1 MKPKCCFERG
11 CDPEPLKTV
20 LTGRVAD
27 TSSRSALGL
36 FSSSFGARY
45 SDGMDRFPQSLWN
58 MSYDRGVAAYE
69 RETVYS
75 ERGPP
80 APKTSRGQG
89 NASRASGGS
98 KPKAAPAI
106 ERGPSARG
114 GGGASGTPSRQRG
127 GGSGSGKVVAVRQR
141 GGAVERS
148 ASDSYERGIVSYERA
163 TADLNRGTISYEQGT
178 VLYER
183 GAASSSSS
191 RGSASRG
198 RAIAGGGGGGR
209 GGRKTSSVSESGVVV
224 HENLSYGHEGDPR
237 GTDVMLFFM

>member
-1 MKPKCCFERG
+1 MKPKCCSDRG

-27 TSSRSALGL
+27 TSPRSALGL

-75 ERGPP
+75 ERGTPV
-80 APKTSRGQG
+80 KSSRGQG

-114 GGGASGTPSRQRG
+114 GGGASGTPSRQR

-198 RAIAGGGGGGR
+198 RAIAGGGGG
-209 GGRKTSSVSESGVVV
+209 RKASSVSESGVVV